1 METTRPYRVLSISG
15 GGMRG
20 LYTARYLFYLGE
32 EAKKRLD
39 ATEID
44 IGKAFDMIVGTS
56 TGAIIACALAKG
68 TPMSLVVKLYRE
80 HGRDIFPCPVPR
92 TRFGGLWDT
101 VFSRRRALAR
111 GARALEAQLRGTFGD
126 ETLKQ
131 VYERRKVALEITS
144 VDMIKHG
151 VRVFKTPHQ
160 TPINTRDSNYSLV
173 DVCLASTAAPIFRSL
188 AAIHDPG
195 DPAVYKVFADGGL
208 YANNP
213 IMIAL
218 IDSLEAAD
226 PQQPIAI
233 FSLGTCKPQPGEII
247 NEKNVH
253 RTLPGWWFGA
263 LAAELSI
270 NAQDAHVEKMP
281 EQLFRYLSKHLGD
294 NRLKVTV
301 TPFPRNESIPTG
313 LSTHLGLDNTDEA
326 ALSALVQWADLD
338 AEMALNACAHS
349 NDPKYEPLRKM
360 IADAT
365 AKLPISSDSS
375 MT

>member
-1 METTRPYRVLSISG
+1 METPRPYRVLSISG

-20 LYTARYLFYLGE
+20 LYAARYLSYLGE
-32 EAKKRLD
+32 QAKKRL
-39 ATEID
+39 ATTEID

-68 TPMSLVVKLYRE
+68 TSMSEVVKLYRE

-92 TRFGGLWDT
+92 TLCSGLWDI
-101 VFSRRRALAR
+101 VLSRRREVALAR
-111 GARALEAQLRGTFGD
+111 GARALEAQLRATFGD

-131 VYERRKVALEITS
+131 VYQRRHVALEITS

-160 TPINTRDSNYSLV
+160 TRINPRDSNYSLV

-188 AAIHDPG
+188 AAIQDPD
-195 DPAVYKVFADGGL
+195 DPAVFKVYADGGL

-218 IDSLEAAD
+218 IDSLEAAN
-226 PQQPIAI
+226 PQQPIEI
-233 FSLGTCKPQPGEII
+233 FSLGTCRPQPGEII
-247 NEKNVH
+247 NQKNVH

-270 NAQDAHVEKMP
+270 NSQDAHVEKMP
-281 EQLFRYLSKHLGD
+281 EQLFRYLGKHLGD

-301 TPFPRNESIPTG
+301 IPFPRNESIPAA
-313 LSTHLGLDNTDEA
+313 LSTLVGLDNTDEA

-349 NDPKYEPLRKM
+349 NDAKYEPLKRM
-360 IADAT
+360 MADAR
-365 AKLPISSDSS
+365 SSE
-375 MT
+375 